1 MGWSFKRLLKQAE
14 NPLVGAAIQGVGAA
28 FGINPAAT
36 QAALNT
42 VAGISRSISAAP
54 QQVTPSLMGPQA
66 FQPPRV
72 ASPSAPVPSAPFP
85 PIAGAAVAGAGGL
98 GVPYG
103 AMGAPG
109 ATGAFGAAGGGN
121 MIEAGWRD
129 VTGQSFSVRGDEVQ
143 DTADMFGYVLQGA
156 NDVWLRQEARRRRYT
171 RADFNKVMSMQST
184 AYEAMRLGGLTGL
197 DPASAANIANLVE
210 TALRPTTRRRRMPSL
225 RTVLKVLSFT
235 SRLTQ
240 SIKRAASGLAFLKRS
255 VVIAK
260 KR

>member
-14 NPLVGAAIQGVGAA
+14 NPLVAAAVQGVGAA
-28 FGINPAAT
+28 FGINPVAT
-36 QAALNT
+36 QSALQT
-42 VAGISRSISAAP
+42 VAGISRSMSGAP

-72 ASPSAPVPSAPFP
+72 ASTPAPVPSAPVA
-85 PIAGAAVAGAGGL
+85 PIAGAAIAGGGL
-98 GVPYG
+98 GVPFG

-129 VTGQSFSVRGDEVQ
+129 VTGPSFSVRGDEVQ